1 MYLWLALHCLGLG
14 AVWLHT
20 VPAADRVR
28 EIVGA
33 PEHLYPV
40 ALFAVGYPDERA
52 LSFAGA
58 PPIVYLSILYPFL

>member
-33 PEHLYPV
+33 PEHLYV
-40 ALFAVGYPDERA
+40 ALFAVGYPDEHA
-52 LSFAGA
+52 LSFTGA
-58 PPIVYLSILYPFL
+58 LPIVYLSTLYPFL